1 MHFKIDT
8 QVLVIAWLHFSESLS
23 VCFLH
28 AETLVQVPRCF
39 CHWFA
44 GAIARHGDWKSGRT
58 CICFASN
65 FIALRDCMTMLHV
78 AGSVGDM
85 NILARDLN
93 SGLLPK
99 AARARLSAAQAW

>member
-1 MHFKIDT
+1 
-8 QVLVIAWLHFSESLS
+8 
-23 VCFLH
+23 
-28 AETLVQVPRCF
+28 
-39 CHWFA
+39 
-44 GAIARHGDWKSGRT
+44 
-58 CICFASN
+58 
-65 FIALRDCMTMLHV
+65 MTMLHV